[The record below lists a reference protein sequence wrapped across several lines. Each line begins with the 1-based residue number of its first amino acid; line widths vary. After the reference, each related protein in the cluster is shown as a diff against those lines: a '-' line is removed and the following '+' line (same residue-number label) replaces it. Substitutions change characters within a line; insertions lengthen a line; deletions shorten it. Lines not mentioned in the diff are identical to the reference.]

1 MMVRLPLFDNAIFIN
16 LTLGRDNLEKF
27 IQSQLIHTPELDVIE
42 WYALRVLF
50 MLSDSITLTDLA
62 ELFGKKPNSFSDVVK
77 NLKKHNYITKK
88 QHPFDH
94 RKKIL
99 ELTDKAKQ
107 IRNNFLAHA
116 HDLDAKISAYIGDIH
131 IQHMLQILLHLQQL
145 PV

>member
-1 MMVRLPLFDNAIFIN
+1 MIRLPLFDNAIFIN
-16 LTLGRDNLEKF
+16 LTLGCDNLEKF
-27 IQSQLIHTPELDVIE
+27 IQSQLIHTPELNVIE

-50 MLSDSITLTDLA
+50 MISDSITLTDLA

-107 IRNNFLAHA
+107 IRHDFLAHA
-116 HDLDAKISAYIGDIH
+116 YDLDDKINTYVGNSD
-131 IQHMLQILLHLQQL
+131 IQHMLQILSRLKQMLI
-145 PV
+145 